1 MLPAG
6 GAKITPATAPP
17 FGGRLPPGPAVPL
30 FADTDST
37 VTTTV
42 VGLLLI
48 PLLVA
53 INAFFV
59 AAEFAL
65 VAVRRTR
72 VEELVNQ
79 GEPRAK
85 TLLTSLDEL
94 DDRVA
99 AAQLGIT
106 VASLA
111 LSLASEPAVR
121 HLLSPLF
128 EALPAAA
135 QGAASK
141 VAAVVLTLTTMTYLH
156 VVFGEQM
163 PKLAALQLSETVAL
177 RVAGP
182 LAVFAR
188 LTRPVTRLMNGS
200 SVMFLRW
207 CGMKPAGEHDEVPT
221 VDELRLLI
229 EDTEEAG
236 LIAPEDADYV
246 LNIFELSSKRVRD
259 VMVPWEKVMTL
270 DLDSTPER
278 VLEAVRE
285 GAHTRMPVVA
295 GHPPVVVGLV
305 NAKDLFFL
313 YSPKGVVVLEDAT
326 YPAQFLAPDET
337 VANALRRFRKS
348 RRPMAVVREADGPP
362 LGILTLED
370 VLEEIVGD
378 IEDEQD
384 DPARRRQLRA
394 RAARRRLR

>member
-1 MLPAG
+1 M
-6 GAKITPATAPP
+6 
-17 FGGRLPPGPAVPL
+17 PL

-48 PLLVA
+48 PILVA

-79 GEPRAK
+79 GDPRAK

-99 AAQLGIT
+99 TAQLGIT

-128 EALPAAA
+128 EVLPVAT

-141 VAAVVLTLTTMTYLH
+141 VVAVVLTLTTMTYLH

-163 PKLAALQLSETVAL
+163 PKLAALHLSEAVAL
-177 RVAGP
+177 RIAGP
-182 LAVFAR
+182 LTVFAQM
-188 LTRPVTRLMNGS
+188 TRPITRLMNGS
-200 SVMFLRW
+200 STLFLRW
-207 CGMKPAGEHDEVPT
+207 CGMKPVGEHAETPT

-246 LNIFELSSKRVRD
+246 LNIFELSSKTVRD
-259 VMVPWEKVMTL
+259 VMVPWDKVMTL

-295 GHPPVVVGLV
+295 GNPPVVVGLV

-313 YSPKGVVVLEDAT
+313 YSLKGVVVLEDAT
-326 YPAQFLAPDET
+326 YPAQFLTPDET

-348 RRPMAVVREADGPP
+348 RRPMAVVREADGIP

-384 DPARRRQLRA
+384 DPVRRRQLRS
-394 RAARRRLR
+394 RAARRRHR